1 MQRSLC
7 STSLLRLAPDLLA
20 NFRQISKRKA
30 GDKPSDVQMHSTVQP
45 ASADVPQLQL
55 QSPIIHKS
63 RQTNYANDVFTFSF
77 EKSDSKEDSQ
87 PRRIVK
93 SGGSFL
99 NCAVLGLVA
108 VPMVEEPS
116 TNSGYPVYWLIKKD
130 VNVLCLPRLACPLPL
145 RILIFFASPG
155 SLCLPKEPRGTV
167 PAMQNV
173 IHQEILLVL
182 TWSIP
187 KEKHTRIK
195 KQLQVRMLNKKIC
208 RPKWETLQNPLYK
221 TK

>member
-1 MQRSLC
+1 MQRSFC
-7 STSLLRLAPDLLA
+7 STSLLRLTPNLLA

-45 ASADVPQLQL
+45 ASADVPQLQS

-77 EKSDSKEDSQ
+77 EK

-99 NCAVLGLVA
+99 NRAVLGLIA

-116 TNSGYPVYWLIKKD
+116 TNSGYPVYWLIKKAL
-130 VNVLCLPRLACPLPL
+130 NVSCLPRLACPLPL
-145 RILIFFASPG
+145 RILYNIFCQPRITLLAQRAERYSTSNAKCDPPG
-155 SLCLPKEPRGTV
+155 DPSGPYMVNTQG
-167 PAMQNV
+167 
-173 IHQEILLVL
+173 
-182 TWSIP
+182 W
-187 KEKHTRIK
+187 EKHTRIK

-208 RPKWETLQNPLYK
+208 RPKWETLQNPLCK